1 MFTLSTVFAHIFG
14 KYRVPASVVFG
25 CPKHVSY
32 QNAGQLIEMA
42 KSIIPPLS
50 HDQHKG
56 MMGRIGVVG
65 GCPEYTGAPYFAAIS
80 SLKIGGDLSHV
91 FCTRDAASVIK
102 SYSPE
107 LIVHPILDS
116 DSFKSQMEEWLPR
129 LHAIVIGPGL
139 GRSQT
144 CIKNATSIIEM
155 AKERNIPLIIDAD
168 GLHLVKENPGVI
180 FEYTKAI
187 LTPNVVEF
195 NRLYEKVMDG
205 EKQQENEPLLNVKM
219 LSKKLG
225 HVTIVQKGKND
236 IVTDG
241 KYVLVCGNEGSPRR
255 CGGQGDLLAGTMG
268 TFTHWSHAAS
278 RDRTS
283 KNDLFLAF
291 GPTIT
296 AAYSACVLTRQCSKQ
311 AYAQCGR
318 SMTTSDMIAQLPSAF
333 EQLYL

>member
-80 SLKIGGDLSHV
+80 SLKIGGDLSHVFCTRDKLHFDFVGGDLSHV

-195 NRLYEKVMDG
+195 NRLYEKVWVMFSQDSSLG
-205 EKQQENEPLLNVKM
+205 KKEQCNVASINVK
-219 LSKKLG
+219 
-225 HVTIVQKGKND
+225 
-236 IVTDG
+236 
-241 KYVLVCGNEGSPRR
+241 
-255 CGGQGDLLAGTMG
+255 
-268 TFTHWSHAAS
+268 
-278 RDRTS
+278 
-283 KNDLFLAF
+283 
-291 GPTIT
+291 
-296 AAYSACVLTRQCSKQ
+296 
-311 AYAQCGR
+311 
-318 SMTTSDMIAQLPSAF
+318 
-333 EQLYL
+333 